1 MKIRTLSTLL
11 VLALSLTAGF
21 AAPALAGE
29 KPTPSQSTIAELVTL
44 TGEVVE
50 VDAASRYITLRGP
63 LGGEI
68 TGHVDEAVK
77 NLDQI
82 KAGDML
88 NIAYYSS
95 VAFSA
100 TKKGEPNPLFTG
112 GEAASA
118 EPGAKPA
125 GYVSKQIK
133 KTLTVVSVDPEAKS
147 IVFQN
152 ADGTLFPV
160 EVQRPEFVQKL
171 QGIRAGDQMD
181 IVYSEALIAE
191 VTPASAT
198 AKPSITQQTGTL
210 IVDRGEV
217 VKRMNNVLMIRNEK
231 GRTVRVA
238 VDPKFK
244 FMLGGKEVTVMDLK
258 EGTKLE
264 RTAFRIVESA
274 SFEAQ

>member
-1 MKIRTLSTLL
+1 MKIRA
-11 VLALSLTAGF
+11 LALFALALALAAV
-21 AAPALAGE
+21 AAPASAGE
-29 KPTPSQSTIAELVTL
+29 APTPSQSTIAELVTL
-44 TGEVVE
+44 TGEVVAI
-50 VDAASRYITLRGP
+50 DAASRHITLRGP

-88 NIAYYSS
+88 TIAYYSS

-100 TKKGEPNPLFTG
+100 TKKGEPKPLFPG
-112 GEAASA
+112 GETATAAPG
-118 EPGAKPA
+118 EKPGA
-125 GYVSKQIK
+125 YTSKQVK
-133 KTLTVVSVDPEAKS
+133 KTVTVVSVDADAKS
-147 IVFQN
+147 IVFQ
-152 ADGTLFPV
+152 AEDGTLFPV
-160 EVQRPEFVQKL
+160 EVKRPEFIQKL

-181 IVYSEALIAE
+181 IVYSEAVIAD

-198 AKPSITQQTGTL
+198 AKPSITQQVGTL

-244 FMLGGKEVTVMDLK
+244 FKLGGKDVTVYDIK

-274 SFEAQ
+274 SFEGQ

>member
-1 MKIRTLSTLL
+1 MKNRALPTLL
-11 VLALSLTAGF
+11 VLALALATGF
-21 AAPALAGE
+21 VAPALAEE
-29 KPTPSQSTIAELVTL
+29 KPTPSQSTIAELITL
-44 TGEVVE
+44 TGEVVA

-68 TGHVDEAVK
+68 TGHVDDAVK
-77 NLDQI
+77 NLDQV

-88 NIAYYSS
+88 TIAYYTS

-118 EPGAKPA
+118 APGAKPE

-133 KTLTVVSVDPEAKS
+133 KTVTVISVDAEAKS

-160 EVQRPEFVQKL
+160 EVKRPEFVQKL

-198 AKPSITQQTGTL
+198 AKPSITQQVGTL

-264 RTAFRIVESA
+264 RTAFRIVESTT
-274 SFEAQ
+274 FEGE